1 MHDLRLAF
9 RALRAAPIVSAVAMI
24 SLALGI
30 GANTAIFSL
39 VNSVMLGAL
48 PVPGP
53 ERLAILTS
61 GPVASRAWSY
71 AIWEELRQRSQLFDG
86 AVAWTMVRFNLA
98 QSGEVQ
104 LAEGLL
110 VSGDYFN
117 VLGVPPLLGRTFT
130 ASDDLRGGGSDGAVA
145 VISYAFWQ
153 RHYGGA
159 SEAIGARLT
168 VEGVPF
174 TVVGVTPPEFFGTEV
189 GRWFDIAVPIGTEPI
204 MRGRASSLDQR
215 ASSWLNVMIRVKPG
229 QSLASATAALRAVQP
244 QVRDAAMPPE
254 ADSVQQAGFLKAP
267 FSLTPAANGLSRLR
281 GQYAGPLLTLFV
293 IAALVL
299 LIACANIA
307 NLLLARAT
315 TRQHELSVRV
325 ALGASRGQ
333 LVRLLFAESAVLAA
347 AGAAA
352 GLLLAPWVSHLLVS
366 QLVTTTTPVTLDLS
380 LDWRVLAF
388 TGSISVATAVL
399 FGTAPAF
406 RAARVAPI
414 DALKQ
419 REAATAL
426 RASGDRH
433 GGVSSALIVTQVALS
448 LVLAV
453 AAGLFVRTFARL
465 ATTPLGFDADRVIVA
480 NINATRSSTPMAARF
495 DLYQRIANAVDT
507 VPGVAAASGSLITP
521 VTGQNWTAPLIVPG
535 APELSDQDRATSIN
549 VVTPGWFAT
558 YGIPMVTGRDFDER
572 DRGGAERVAIVNE
585 EFAARFFPEGRA
597 IGGRVAFPAISN
609 VTSHEPRTIVGIVSD
624 AVYSSLREPQRP
636 ALYEPLAQ
644 NDWPFPFAGISLSV
658 RSTEGTPT
666 RLARSIGT
674 AITNVDPNLAFSLR
688 SVRDQ
693 VSASL
698 VQERLVAILSGFFSL
713 LAVLLAGIGL
723 YGVTSNAVTRR
734 RVEIGIRMA
743 LGANQADVVRL
754 VLKRVVTLVTIGI
767 LVGAGVSLWASKFV
781 SSLIYGLQ
789 PRDPVALIGA
799 AMTLAA
805 VGALAGWLPAY
816 RASRID
822 PAGGL
827 REN

>member
-1 MHDLRLAF
+1 MHDLRLAV
-9 RALRAAPIVSAVAMI
+9 RALRTAPIVSAVAMI

-39 VNSVMLGAL
+39 VSSVVLRAL
-48 PVPGP
+48 PVAEP

-61 GPVASRAWSY
+61 GPVASRPWSY
-71 AIWEELRQRSQLFDG
+71 AIWEELRRRSQLFDG

-98 QSGEVQ
+98 QSGEVR

-130 ASDDLRGGGSDGAVA
+130 ASDDRRGGGPDGAVA
-145 VISYAFWQ
+145 VISHTFWQ

-159 SEAIGARLT
+159 AEAIGASLR

-174 TVVGVTPPEFFGTEV
+174 TVVGVTPAAFFGTEV
-189 GRWFDIAVPIGTEPI
+189 GRWFDIAVPLGTEPI
-204 MRGRASSLDQR
+204 MRGSATSLDQR
-215 ASSWLNVMIRVKPG
+215 ASFWLNVMIRVKPG
-229 QSLASATAALRAVQP
+229 QSLAAATAALGAVQP

-254 ADSVQQAGFLKAP
+254 ADAVQQAGFVKAP

-281 GQYAGPLLTLFV
+281 GQYQGPLVTLSI

-315 TRQHELSVRV
+315 ARQHELSVRV
-325 ALGASRGQ
+325 ALGASRRQ
-333 LVRLLFAESAVLAA
+333 LVRLLFAESAILAA
-347 AGAAA
+347 IGAAG
-352 GLLLAPWVSHLLVS
+352 GLLLAPWLGHLLLR
-366 QLVTTTTPVTLDLS
+366 QLITPTTPVALDLS

-388 TGSISVATAVL
+388 AGSISIGTALL

-419 REAATAL
+419 RDAGTAL
-426 RASGDRH
+426 RASGGRH

-465 ATTPLGFDADRVIVA
+465 ASMPLGFDADRVIVA
-480 NINATRSSTPMAARF
+480 NINATRSSTPTAARL
-495 DLYQRIANAVDT
+495 DLYQRIADAVDT
-507 VPGVAAASGSLITP
+507 VPGVAEASGSLITP

-535 APELSDQDRATSIN
+535 APELSDQDRTTSIN

-558 YGIPMVTGRDFDER
+558 YGIPLTAGRDFDKG

-597 IGGRVAFPAISN
+597 IGGQVAFAAIAN
-609 VTSHEPRTIVGIVSD
+609 VTSHEPRTIVGVVRD
-624 AVYSSLREPQRP
+624 AVNSSLREPRRP
-636 ALYEPLAQ
+636 ALYQPLAQ
-644 NDWPFPFAGISLSV
+644 NDWPFPFPGISLSV
-658 RSTEGTPT
+658 RSAEGSPT
-666 RLARSIGT
+666 RLARSIDT
-674 AITNVDPNLAFSLR
+674 AITTVDPNLAFNFR
-688 SVRDQ
+688 SVSEQ

-698 VQERLVAILSGFFSL
+698 LQERLVAILSGFFSL
-713 LAVLLAGIGL
+713 LGLLLAGIGL
-723 YGVTSNAVTRR
+723 YGVTSYAVTRR

-743 LGANQADVVRL
+743 LGANQGDVVRL
-754 VLKRVVTLVTIGI
+754 VLKRVVLLVTIGI
-767 LVGAGVSLWASKFV
+767 LVGAGVSWWASKFV
-781 SSLIYGLQ
+781 SSLIYGLP

-799 AMTLAA
+799 AVALLA

-822 PAGGL
+822 PAGTL